1 MGSLLA
7 DVYMLLSRS
16 SAAELGESSML
27 MLMVGLQL
35 ILSYFCV
42 ITFGKPSAAYHNDDI
57 AIQAHA

>member
-1 MGSLLA
+1 
-7 DVYMLLSRS
+7 MLLSRS